1 MNKNELEPINDESL
15 LTYNVHTITFEGERW
30 VPLSEFEQ
38 CQEERVTL
46 VTQNKSLWKVI
57 EKQRVIIQQ
66 LQKLNSVKAGSGA
79 SSLRNKSVE
88 DLPNQYGSTHSLK
101 LAEHNIAQLDIKQG
115 INLLKS
121 QSEGAVNFPPAIP
134 SQSPSLNEFSI
145 PEALTPYSPSITD
158 RISLSERTID
168 SSIKEN
174 SSQSIQPPVDV
185 QKPSLLSPVDEL
197 SEKEIH
203 SRQDIT
209 ENEYQDSREINHS
222 KKVREIEQ
230 RTGSPTSL
238 MFPSTAS
245 LLSNEGESS
254 HLIVGRGSEFGGTNN
269 GSRLS
274 LDIAQQND
282 ADIAQI
288 IDEASI
294 EEITKHSGIQDA
306 SDDEIHSKIQH
317 VTYDSIKEANEAK
330 VHNDIKHDMYSN
342 IQADAQEDTKYN
354 TSQDEVQETVHYNN
368 QYDTQDSVNSY
379 QDSIQDTFDEKAKD
393 LSLGAFGNRNGDKPS
408 SSPPPLESKESK
420 SKTFRLT
427 LEHPQPIIAPSVAS
441 HTNLDSIQDS
451 YDNDSISSFENGSY
465 ERPSI
470 LHSKNPSS
478 VRSAPSID
486 NFHNN
491 TFFTPP
497 PPPSHPP
504 PPDVTSR
511 FQQKYVLPRKSSRR
525 VRKATHGEADMPRS
539 QFESDESIAAN
550 GHRPISKMYNSDP
563 SLFRSNTEKIY
574 STSPDISPIS
584 SSLQREGHTRDPSF
598 DPNRS
603 ASTIQSMLNSENN
616 DSHTNDDA
624 DTCANSITASTAESN
639 NSISDNLVSIPVL
652 PSDPTLLSIDSRINI
667 LRGYVDHL
675 KIRPI
680 TFKAKINDQNI
691 SVLVLVM
698 GLYIILPSNDSEKP
712 GKPFDLWILEKK
724 YSDFMNLDGKI
735 KMYQQADHVQLPDQ
749 SMFTSNQPH
758 LTKARMLALKKYLN
772 DLKDAGLGLSREY
785 CSFLSTNLLGP
796 EHKEAPTARPL
807 KTYFKAGYLL
817 KRGKKFGRLKQRYF
831 VLNGPVMDYFETKD
845 GFYLG
850 SIKLAGSKIVKTIV
864 GSVHSDIYENFT
876 YSITILEAKKTGSVK
891 HIFFI
896 DNSAEWESWT
906 SSLNYFS
913 SGGLIAE
920 DSPPTNNTSTTVNDN
935 VIHKRPSMLPPPRPT
950 QTENNHATGLVHRP
964 SLTDLNYNSALPP
977 TPNSVPNNYNS
988 ALPPIPSDA
997 DEDSEILPETRFN
1010 TQTSLPSTLAE
1021 DKKYFDKPLPPPKI
1035 DTHLAPSAQSE
1046 PSPSSPRDTTPT
1058 TEPSSAFKML
1068 NAKSKVKIG
1077 LGDVLRKEK
1086 EPEKPRKAFNWTKK
1100 NFFKRSGGSGKV
1112 FGVPLDVAVDNSRV
1126 KVGYELPA
1134 VFHRCIEYMEAK
1146 EARMEEG
1153 IYRLSGSQSVI
1164 MQLKEKFD
1172 SGNDYNLLKSSNKY
1186 DVHTIAGLLKLYLR
1200 ELPNSIL
1207 TAKLQPDFLSI
1218 TDILNY
1224 SDKVNELGRLV
1235 CILPLC
1241 NYTLLRTLIAHL
1253 IRIIEKHE
1261 LNKMTLRNIGIVF
1274 APTLAVPA
1282 GIFSLMMA
1290 EFEYVFCVNDA
1301 GNASPRLMQP
1311 DAEPNLNSLTTNITS
1326 IPIPRNK
1333 TIAQLQDGL
1342 EDRRSNCNSLVYKSS
1357 VPESLV
1363 NAERGIQFSNEN
1375 PLKLSEQDELDM
1387 LNLSYIPPPPPLH
1400 EEGSHTPG
1408 ELSEDEYYEENDN
1421 FHYDELPIEQLEKLH
1436 EFDPEYVDQ
1445 FATDIPVEAE
1455 FDITT
1460 KQEQGELTGVPT
1472 DKLLDNIRLSIDVKG
1487 IKNKS
1492 KN

>member
-1 MNKNELEPINDESL
+1 
-15 LTYNVHTITFEGERW
+15 
-30 VPLSEFEQ
+30 
-38 CQEERVTL
+38 
-46 VTQNKSLWKVI
+46 
-57 EKQRVIIQQ
+57 
-66 LQKLNSVKAGSGA
+66 
-79 SSLRNKSVE
+79 
-88 DLPNQYGSTHSLK
+88 
-101 LAEHNIAQLDIKQG
+101 
-115 INLLKS
+115 
-121 QSEGAVNFPPAIP
+121 
-134 SQSPSLNEFSI
+134 
-145 PEALTPYSPSITD
+145 
-158 RISLSERTID
+158 
-168 SSIKEN
+168 
-174 SSQSIQPPVDV
+174 
-185 QKPSLLSPVDEL
+185 
-197 SEKEIH
+197 
-203 SRQDIT
+203 
-209 ENEYQDSREINHS
+209 
-222 KKVREIEQ
+222 
-230 RTGSPTSL
+230 

-245 LLSNEGESS
+245 LLSNEGENS
-254 HLIVGRGSEFGGTNN
+254 HLIVDRGTGFMNRNN

-274 LDIAQQND
+274 LDIIQQND
-282 ADIAQI
+282 IDTAQI
-288 IDEASI
+288 IDRASI
-294 EEITKHSGIQDA
+294 EEMSEHGSIQNISGDIIHPGIQ
-306 SDDEIHSKIQH
+306 
-317 VTYDSIKEANEAK
+317 
-330 VHNDIKHDMYSN
+330 HDMYNN
-342 IQADAQEDTKYN
+342 IQVNSQGNTRYN
-354 TSQDEVQETVHYNN
+354 AVQDEIQETVHYNN

-379 QDSIQDTFDEKAKD
+379 QDSIQDTFEEKALD
-393 LSLGAFGNRNGDKPS
+393 NSLDAFGNRNGDKLSP
-408 SSPPPLESKESK
+408 SPPPPENKETK

-427 LEHPQPIIAPSVAS
+427 LEHPQPIVSPSIAPP
-441 HTNLDSIQDS
+441 NLNSIQDTN
-451 YDNDSISSFENGSY
+451 DNDSISSYENGSF

-470 LHSKNPSS
+470 IHSKNPSS
-478 VRSAPSID
+478 VRSAPSIE
-486 NFHNN
+486 NLQNN

-504 PPDVTSR
+504 PSDASTR

-525 VRKATHGEADMPRS
+525 VRKATHGEADMPKS
-539 QFESDESIAAN
+539 QFASDENVAAGAAN
-550 GHRPISKMYNSDP
+550 GHRPITKMYNSDP

-574 STSPDISPIS
+574 STSPDASPFS

-603 ASTIQSMLNSENN
+603 ASTIQSMLNSETN
-616 DSHTNDDA
+616 DSNTNDDV
-624 DTCANSITASTAESN
+624 DTCANSITASTADSN
-639 NSISDNLVSIPVL
+639 NSLSDNLVSIPVL
-652 PSDPTLLSIDSRINI
+652 PSDPTLLSIDSRISI
-667 LRGYVDHL
+667 LRGYIDHL

-698 GLYIILPSNDSEKP
+698 GLFIILPSNDPEKA

-785 CSFLSTNLLGP
+785 CSFLSTNILGP
-796 EHKEAPTARPL
+796 EHKEAPVARPL

-831 VLNGPVMDYFETKD
+831 VLNGPVMDYFEAKD

-864 GSVHSDIYENFT
+864 GSVHSDVYENFT

-896 DNSAEWESWT
+896 DNAAEWESWT

-920 DSPPTNNTSTTVNDN
+920 DTPPTNNPSTTVNDN

-950 QTENNHATGLVHRP
+950 QTENNQGTGLVHRP
-964 SLTDLNYNSALPP
+964 SLTEMNYNSALPP
-977 TPNSVPNNYNS
+977 TPNTVPNNYNS

-997 DEDSEILPETRFN
+997 DEDSEILPDNRFN
-1010 TQTSLPSTLAE
+1010 TQTSLPSALAE
-1021 DKKYFDKPLPPPKI
+1021 DKKYFDKPLPPPKL
-1035 DTHLAPSAQSE
+1035 DTHLLPSAQSE

-1058 TEPSSAFKML
+1058 TEPTSAFKML
-1068 NAKSKVKIG
+1068 NSKSKVKIG

-1112 FGVPLDVAVDNSRV
+1112 FGVPIEVAVDNSRV

-1172 SGNDYNLLKSSNKY
+1172 SGNDYNLLKSNTKY

-1207 TAKLQPDFLSI
+1207 TSKLQPDFLAI

-1261 LNKMTLRNIGIVF
+1261 INKMTLRNIGIVF

-1333 TIAQLQDGL
+1333 TIAQLQEGL
-1342 EDRRSNCNSLVYKSS
+1342 ADRRSNCNSLVYKSS

-1363 NAERGIQFSNEN
+1363 NAERGIQLIDEN
-1375 PLKLSEQDELDM
+1375 SFKLTEQDELDM

-1408 ELSEDEYYEENDN
+1408 ELSEDEYYEESDN
-1421 FHYDELPIEQLEKLH
+1421 FHYDELPIEQLENLH

-1445 FATDIPVEAE
+1445 FSTNVPVEAE

-1472 DKLLDNIRLSIDVKG
+1472 DKLLDNIRLSIDLKG
-1487 IKNKS
+1487 IKK
-1492 KN
+1492 